1 MHYNKVNIFNNL
13 EEKIMEY
20 RIEKDSMGELKIDNN
35 KYYGVQT
42 VRALDNF
49 KISNLTLPLDF
60 IKAVTMIKMSAATV
74 NVKLGLLDERI
85 GDAIIKAASEI
96 LGGNYSDQFPI
107 DIYQTGSGTSTNMNV
122 NEVIANR
129 ACEILGGEK
138 GDKQLCH
145 PNDHVNKGQ
154 SSNDVI
160 PSAIHIALALKVETL
175 LLPTME
181 NFMRLLYD
189 RANEF
194 MNIIKIGRTHL
205 MDATPVTLGQEFS
218 AYGRQIELSIG
229 RIKGALN
236 FLYELPLGGTAVG
249 TGINTHKDF
258 GKLTVEEISSITG
271 TNFYQ
276 AKNLFEG
283 LSCKDSVVYFSGA
296 LNTVACSIMKIAN
309 DLRLLNSGPRCGLA
323 EITLPSLQPGSSIMP
338 GKVNP
343 VIPEAAIQ
351 VAATVM
357 GLHQSI
363 SIAGS
368 SGLLELN
375 VMMPL
380 IGYNILFMTEILTN
394 IVVHLNEKCI
404 ANLTPNVD
412 RCNDYVE
419 WSMALVTPLA
429 AKIGYDRAAEIA
441 YEAYK
446 EKKKVKDLV
455 VERGILSL
463 EEAEELFNPKNM
475 I

>member
-1 MHYNKVNIFNNL
+1 
-13 EEKIMEY
+13 MEY
-20 RIEKDSMGELKIDNN
+20 RIERDSLGELKIEND

-42 VRALDNF
+42 ARAIENF
-49 KISNLTLPLDF
+49 KISALIMPLDF
-60 IKAVTMIKMSAATV
+60 IKAVTMIKMAAATV
-74 NVKLGLLDERI
+74 NVKLGLIDEQI
-85 GDAIIKAASEI
+85 GDAIIKSASEI
-96 LGGNYSDQFPI
+96 LGGNFSDQFPI

-129 ACEILGGEK
+129 ACEIMGGVK
-138 GDKQLCH
+138 GDKKLCH

-160 PSAIHIALALKVETL
+160 PSAIHISLALKVESA
-175 LLPTME
+175 LLPNME
-181 NFMRLLYD
+181 NLKDLLYE
-189 RANEF
+189 RADEF
-194 MNIIKIGRTHL
+194 KDIIKIGRTHL

-218 AYGRQIELSIG
+218 AYGRQIELAIE
-229 RIKGALN
+229 RVKNALT
-236 FLYELPLGGTAVG
+236 FVYELPLGGTAVG
-249 TGINTHKDF
+249 TGINTHKGF
-258 GKLTVEEISSITG
+258 GNLTIEEISSITG
-271 TNFYQ
+271 ITFYQ

-283 LSCKDSVVYFSGA
+283 LSSKDNVVYFSGA
-296 LNTVACSIMKIAN
+296 LNALAVSIMKIAN

-351 VAATVM
+351 VAATIM
-357 GLHQSI
+357 GLHQTI
-363 SIAGS
+363 SVAGA

-394 IVVHLNEKCI
+394 VIEHLNTKCI
-404 ANLTPNVD
+404 KDLTPNINKCKEYVD
-412 RCNDYVE
+412 

-429 AKIGYDRAAEIA
+429 IKVGYDKAAEIA

-455 VERGILSL
+455 IEKGILNA
-463 EEAEELFNPKNM
+463 EEAEELFDPKNM